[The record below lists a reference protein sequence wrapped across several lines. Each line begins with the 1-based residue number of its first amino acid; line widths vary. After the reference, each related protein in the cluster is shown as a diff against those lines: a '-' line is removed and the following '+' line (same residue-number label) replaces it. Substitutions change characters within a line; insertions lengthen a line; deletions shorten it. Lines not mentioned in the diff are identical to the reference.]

1 MTSLDPDYT
10 MMMVGGNAGIIGSS
24 KEHLGLSLALKIPL
38 FVVVTKIDSTPP
50 NVLENTM
57 KVLLKILKSSGCR
70 KSPLVIQTQE
80 DVLLAASNFSASKL
94 CPIFPVSC
102 VTGQNLELLKTFLNL
117 LSSKHQK
124 GLDNEPAEF
133 QIDETYS
140 VAVGTVVSGLCL
152 KGVIRTNDVL
162 YLGPNKISKFDPV
175 AIKSI
180 HRKRMPVA
188 EVRSGQTASFAL
200 KKVKRN
206 EIRKGMVL
214 LAPCLEP
221 KAYLDF
227 YAEILILHHP
237 TTISRNYQAMVH
249 CGSIRQTATI
259 VSIRNQDCL
268 RTGDKAIV
276 HLRFIKHPEYIRPD
290 QNMVF
295 REGRTKAI
303 GKVLSVITETVAPV
317 TVATA
322 SKTNNKKMKRLL
334 FVKQPDENDDVSN
347 KDASR
352 NKTGKARTKS

>member
-1 MTSLDPDYT
+1 

-38 FVVVTKIDSTPP
+38 FVVVTKIDSTPA
-50 NVLENTM
+50 NVLENVM

-70 KSPLVIQTQE
+70 KSPLVIQSQA

-102 VTGQNLELLKTFLNL
+102 VTGQNLELLKMFLNL
-117 LSSKHQK
+117 LSSKHEK

-162 YLGPNKISKFDPV
+162 YLGPNKISKFDLV

-200 KKVKRN
+200 KRVKRN
-206 EIRKGMVL
+206 EIRKGMVM

-221 KAYLDF
+221 KVGGQFGEELTKEPYHGYTDPF
-227 YAEILILHHP
+227 SLIPTGPSGFLCRNFDSSPSNHHQQKLP
-237 TTISRNYQAMVH
+237 GHGA
-249 CGSIRQTATI
+249 
-259 VSIRNQDCL
+259 L
-268 RTGDKAIV
+268 W
-276 HLRFIKHPEYIRPD
+276 
-290 QNMVF
+290 
-295 REGRTKAI
+295 
-303 GKVLSVITETVAPV
+303 
-317 TVATA
+317 
-322 SKTNNKKMKRLL
+322 
-334 FVKQPDENDDVSN
+334 
-347 KDASR
+347 
-352 NKTGKARTKS
+352 